1 MLLLLSCTS
10 SPSNPGDNF
19 ACAVARAGQVQVHLL
34 LTCTL
39 LLQEEETYPT
49 DSQGGKGT
57 GGVMSLAAY
66 VSSLFQALLVVDAAE
81 PQRITTTTH
90 HNDVFDR
97 CFETVMKHPVF
108 RNDEGSLGSDSASSY
123 FLPRQFVGASS
134 ETAPLNFNG
143 IVEGLRKVHA
153 EAARLWKKSQE
164 SERLSVFSAAPVP
177 QRRFSAIRCNVIRAL
192 GTLASCAGEQV
203 CQFSL
208 NHL

>member
-1 MLLLLSCTS
+1 MSNCSSWPSSCPFIS
-10 SPSNPGDNF
+10 SLI
-19 ACAVARAGQVQVHLL
+19 C
-34 LTCTL
+34 CY
-39 LLQEEETYPT
+39 LQEEETYPT

-66 VSSLFQALLVVDAAE
+66 VSSLFQALLVVDATE
-81 PQRITTTTH
+81 PQIITMTLH

-97 CFETVMKHPVF
+97 CFETLMKHPVF

-123 FLPRQFVGASS
+123 FLPRQFVGSSS

-153 EAARLWKKSQE
+153 EAARLWKSQE

-203 CQFSL
+203 CHSL
-208 NHL
+208 NRL